1 MKGMGLLRNVFGPSR
16 EEVWRQLCQ
25 EIGADFVEGGFWKG
39 DKVQAR
45 VEDWIVTLDTYTVHA
60 GKVHVELTRL
70 RAPFVS
76 RDGFRFVVYR
86 KSFFSDLGKKLGMQ
100 DIEAGHSLH
109 FDEDFILQGNDE
121 SKVRALFANPEIRR
135 LLEEQPEIR
144 LEIKDKDH
152 GSGFRN
158 TLPEDV
164 DELHLQIHGFIK
176 DVGRLKRLFD
186 LFAEVLDE
194 LTRMGSAS
202 EADPGVRL

>member
-1 MKGMGLLRNVFGPSR
+1 MGFLRNVFGPSK

-39 DKVQAR
+39 GKVQAR
-45 VEDWIVTLDTYTVHA
+45 VEDWIVTLDTYTVSA
-60 GKVHVELTRL
+60 GKTHVEYTRL
-70 RAPFVS
+70 RTPFVS
-76 RDGFRFVVYR
+76 RDGLRFLVYR

-100 DIEAGHSLH
+100 DIEVGHSVH
-109 FDEDFILQGNDE
+109 FDEDFIIKGNDE

-135 LLEEQPEIR
+135 LLDEQPEIR
-144 LEIKDKDH
+144 LEIKDKD
-152 GSGFRN
+152 GSFRN
-158 TLPEDV
+158 VLPENV
-164 DELHLQIHGFIK
+164 DELHVQIHGVIK

-194 LTRMGSAS
+194 LSRMGSAS

>member
-1 MKGMGLLRNVFGPSR
+1 MGFLRNVFGPSK

-39 DKVQAR
+39 DKVQTR
-45 VEDWIVTLDTYTVHA
+45 VEDWIVTLDTYTVSA
-60 GKVHVELTRL
+60 GKTHVTYTRL

-76 RDGFRFVVYR
+76 RDGFRFLVYR

-100 DIEAGHSLH
+100 DIEVGHSLH
-109 FDEDFILQGNDE
+109 FDEGFIIKGNDE
-121 SKVRALFANPEIRR
+121 SKVRALFASSEIRR

-144 LEIKDKDH
+144 LEIKDKD
-152 GSGFRN
+152 GSLRN
-158 TLPEDV
+158 VLPEDV
-164 DELHLQIHGFIK
+164 DELHVQILGVIK
-176 DVGRLKRLFD
+176 DVERLKRLFD

-194 LTRMGSAS
+194 LSRMGSAS

>member
-1 MKGMGLLRNVFGPSR
+1 MGLLRNVFGPSK

-45 VEDWIVTLDTYTVHA
+45 VGDWSVTLDTYTVSA
-60 GKVHVELTRL
+60 GKTHITYTRL

-76 RDGFRFVVYR
+76 RDGLRFLIYR
-86 KSFFSDLGKKLGMQ
+86 KGFFSDLGKKLGMQ
-100 DIEAGHSLH
+100 DIEVGHSVH
-109 FDEDFILQGNDE
+109 FDEDFIIKGNDE

-135 LLEEQPEIR
+135 LLDEQPEIR

-158 TLPEDV
+158 VLPEDV
-164 DELHLQIHGFIK
+164 DELHVQIHGVIK
-176 DVGRLKRLFD
+176 DVGRLKQLFD

>member
-1 MKGMGLLRNVFGPSR
+1 MGFLRKVFGPSR

-60 GKVHVELTRL
+60 GKAHVEFTRL

-86 KSFFSDLGKKLGMQ
+86 RSFFSDLGKKLGMQ

-135 LLEEQPEIR
+135 LLGEQPEIR
-144 LEIKDKDH
+144 LEIKDRDR
-152 GSGFRN
+152 SFRN
-158 TLPEDV
+158 ILPENV
-164 DELHLQIHGFIK
+164 DELHVQIHGFIK

-194 LTRMGSAS
+194 LSRMGSAS